1 MSGPVIFKLPL
12 VKVRGRLDPRANQPL
27 VQELRNRLEYGRYPA
42 NTLGAIANFRKVI
55 VNELVDGITYIGL
68 ENINGTDG
76 EYVPTSDKESVSS
89 AAIFSSGDILFPKL
103 RPYLNKTHLAN
114 FDGICSTEF
123 HVLKISDVS
132 PEYVTAILRTN
143 SMVQLTSQWMTGN
156 TLPRLQTA
164 DIQGIPIPLPP
175 KSIQQQVSDLMSI
188 AYGQKKQLET
198 EAIALLAQVDGVL
211 LKHLGINLPKSGS
224 DALSER
230 IFVRKLRS
238 MEQRLDALFYQA
250 SLLDFLEPSN
260 CPIQVLSSVVRI
272 LQSGFAAG
280 KGDQAFDEGVIQIR
294 PTNISD
300 DRELVFDRNV
310 YLPETLLQEFPNDR
324 LKKGEVLF
332 NNTNSQELV
341 GKTVFFD
348 LEGDFFCS
356 NHITRIGVDTDQL
369 NPRYLSVVLNSY
381 QRMKI
386 FYAMCVNWNNQSGIN
401 IEALRKLRIPVPSL
415 IVQDSIVAELEQL
428 ESQARALRQQ
438 AIQKLDAA
446 KAQVEHLIFGAD

>member
-27 VQELRNRLEYGRYPA
+27 VQELRNRLKYGLYPA
-42 NTLGAIANFRKVI
+42 NPLGAIANFRKVI
-55 VNELVDGITYIGL
+55 VNQLVDGVTYIGL

-76 EYVPTSDKESVSS
+76 EYAPTSDRESVSS

-123 HVLKISDVS
+123 HVLKVFDVS

-164 DIQGIPIPLPP
+164 DIQEIPIPIPP
-175 KSIQQQVSDLMSI
+175 KSIQKQVVDLMSL
-188 AYGQKKQLET
+188 AYGQKKRLEI
-198 EAIALLAQVDGVL
+198 EATALLAQVDGVL
-211 LKHLGINLPKSGS
+211 LKHLGINLPKRNSG
-224 DALSER
+224 AIGGR
-230 IFVRKLRS
+230 IFIRKLS
-238 MEQRLDALFYQA
+238 AMEHRLDSLFYQT
-250 SLLDFLEPSN
+250 SLLDFLQSSYF
-260 CPIQVLSSVVRI
+260 PIQVLSSVVNTF
-272 LQSGFAAG
+272 QSGFAAG
-280 KGDQAFDEGVIQIR
+280 KGDQVFDKGVIQIR
-294 PTNISD
+294 PTNINE
-300 DRELVFDRNV
+300 DREFIFDRNV
-310 YLPETLLQEFPNDR
+310 YLPEKLLQEFPNDR
-324 LKKGEVLF
+324 LQKGEVLF

-348 LEGDFFCS
+348 LDGDYFCS
-356 NHITRIGVDTDQL
+356 NHITRIGVDTTKL
-369 NPRYLSVVLNSY
+369 NPRYLCAVLNAY

-415 IVQDSIVAELEQL
+415 TIQANIVAEFELL
-428 ESQARALRQQ
+428 ESQARTLRQQ
-438 AIQKLDAA
+438 ALQKLDTA
-446 KAQVEHLIFGAD
+446 KAQVEHLIFGIA